1 MKTSMAAGVVAEV
14 VAGEVVE
21 ELDVAVLQYQ
31 NQKLFQELEAQKVEY
46 ILCEDKYNKL
56 KKQQETYEGIVAVV
70 NNSWEQLV
78 TDLES
83 CSISTN
89 ESANTRHDLQGSQ
102 KLRDGAFIPIQDDFL
117 SKLFETGATECC
129 SYSGSAGQIKS
140 HTQLTSETTKNILQ
154 NIVSSI
160 NWTWHVRE
168 DAASSLEATCSEA
181 GAQLQKS
188 VNDHRMEVR
197 SLVLGVNDLHLKH
210 RLLTNSTYNL
220 RDMDAVFKADQKC
233 LAGELATAMS
243 ELEESNSKLA
253 SVKAQSDG
261 SNVAPIFYSKL
272 GNKQSAIDVA
282 RNEKEIQDMEAFLKE
297 IQVLVTSRMEEI
309 GNLQERRTENLK
321 KLVNLQN
328 VLVDIK
334 SVSSSGVFL
343 MLKEQLDKSKMEM
356 NQFRISLKKLQVEK
370 DNFLWHEKEVNMEA
384 NVAVI
389 SGKICE
395 FSKSRIAELEEEL
408 PKFIQDRIA
417 METKVEETLREL
429 GRKEII
435 AGFKEH
441 VSSLPKEMVAMQS
454 ELEKLKDS
462 SSEIHCLRAQVQFL
476 SAILQREVD
485 KLQSMFD
492 KSAGQLHEIKNL
504 HLVVVDL
511 RESEQELKLFL
522 DMYRRESTDSWD
534 IMESRGM
541 EYKALAHV
549 QSLKSSLDEHN
560 LDSRVKV
567 AIEVEGRTQKRLA
580 TAEAKIADL
589 RQNLELSLRQIVKS
603 SENLTSKHEEGL
615 VYLSEI
621 ESIGQAY
628 EDLRTQNQ
636 QLLQE
641 ITERD
646 EYNIKLLMEGVK
658 ARQLHDVVYRE
669 VGTMD
674 EKLQEADL
682 LMHLYGLKALRFDE
696 ELKVCSDQ
704 VAKLADE
711 GRQNSISLGNAQRIL
726 SDVCTESHKLRNSLN
741 EMQVQVERSRLEVT
755 DILIEL
761 ERERFNK
768 RTIDEGLAV
777 MKIKATSLRSQTEG
791 SVVLEELQ
799 QEKNEYRGILKCYI
813 CHERQKEVVI
823 TKCYHLFCSQCIR
836 RVAESR
842 HRKCPICS
850 ASFGRNDIKS
860 VYL

>member
-1 MKTSMAAGVVAEV
+1 MLLLQIRQEGDVVQRAKSNINERLEKRSVGRKPSRERAPVASEQSVAASDSTGRNAVEGNFLPIGRRSTRGGENFLHRERTPVPASDQVVVTSDLTEGKSSREPSRTATKEPGKQREGEREREREPAGTREIRGLSSSTFYRQESEIVQATCEEATSACERCAMLDAKAVLYSIVSMLTFLPLLNNLLSSDEISSSMLLEV
-14 VAGEVVE
+14 SDELNDYFPLFLDC
-21 ELDVAVLQYQ
+21 LDVAVLQYQ
-31 NQKLFQELEAQKVEY
+31 NQKLFQELEALKVEY
-46 ILCEDKYNKL
+46 ILCEDKCNNL
-56 KKQQETYEGIVAVV
+56 KKHQETYERIVAVV

-89 ESANTRHDLQGSQ
+89 ESANTRRDLQGSQ
-102 KLRDGAFIPIQDDFL
+102 KLKDGAFIPIQDDFL

-129 SYSGSAGQIKS
+129 SYSDSAGQMES

-168 DAASSLEATCSEA
+168 DAASSLQATCSEA
-181 GAQLQKS
+181 GAQLRKS

-197 SLVLGVNDLHLKH
+197 SLVLGVNDLHLKL

-282 RNEKEIQDMEAFLKE
+282 KNEKEIQDMEAFLKE

-309 GNLQERRTENLK
+309 GNLQEIRIENLK

-328 VLVDIK
+328 VLVDIN

-462 SSEIHCLRAQVQFL
+462 SSEIHCLRAQVQSL

-504 HLVVVDL
+504 HLVV
-511 RESEQELKLFL
+511 
-522 DMYRRESTDSWD
+522 
-534 IMESRGM
+534 
-541 EYKALAHV
+541 
-549 QSLKSSLDEHN
+549 
-560 LDSRVKV
+560 
-567 AIEVEGRTQKRLA
+567 
-580 TAEAKIADL
+580 
-589 RQNLELSLRQIVKS
+589 
-603 SENLTSKHEEGL
+603 
-615 VYLSEI
+615 
-621 ESIGQAY
+621 
-628 EDLRTQNQ
+628 
-636 QLLQE
+636 
-641 ITERD
+641 
-646 EYNIKLLMEGVK
+646 
-658 ARQLHDVVYRE
+658 
-669 VGTMD
+669 
-674 EKLQEADL
+674 
-682 LMHLYGLKALRFDE
+682 
-696 ELKVCSDQ
+696 
-704 VAKLADE
+704 
-711 GRQNSISLGNAQRIL
+711 
-726 SDVCTESHKLRNSLN
+726 
-741 EMQVQVERSRLEVT
+741 
-755 DILIEL
+755 
-761 ERERFNK
+761 
-768 RTIDEGLAV
+768 
-777 MKIKATSLRSQTEG
+777 
-791 SVVLEELQ
+791 
-799 QEKNEYRGILKCYI
+799 
-813 CHERQKEVVI
+813 
-823 TKCYHLFCSQCIR
+823 
-836 RVAESR
+836 
-842 HRKCPICS
+842 
-850 ASFGRNDIKS
+850 
-860 VYL
+860 

>member
-1 MKTSMAAGVVAEV
+1 MYALLFHSAFNSFALLASVAPGKTRSCRDRRTNGLPPTLPTLTAS
-14 VAGEVVE
+14 VAGGTLLFCT
-21 ELDVAVLQYQ
+21 LDVAVLQYQ
-31 NQKLFQELEAQKVEY
+31 NQKLFQQLEAQKAEY
-46 ILCEDKYNKL
+46 SLCEDKYNKL

-83 CSISTN
+83 RSISTN
-89 ESANTRHDLQGSQ
+89 ESAKTRRDLQGSQ
-102 KLRDGAFIPIQDDFL
+102 KLKDGAFIPIQDDFL
-117 SKLFETGATECC
+117 SRLFETGATECC
-129 SYSGSAGQIKS
+129 SYSDSAGQMES
-140 HTQLTSETTKNILQ
+140 HTQLTSETIKNILQ

-168 DAASSLEATCSEA
+168 DASSSLQDTCSED
-181 GAQLQKS
+181 GVQLRKS

-197 SLVLGVNDLHLKH
+197 SLLLGVNDLHLKH
-210 RLLTNSTYNL
+210 RLLTNNTHNL
-220 RDMDAVFKADQKC
+220 RDMDAVLKADQKC
-233 LAGELATAMS
+233 LAGELASTMP

-253 SVKAQSDG
+253 SLKAQSDG
-261 SNVAPIFYSKL
+261 SNVAPILYSKL
-272 GNKQSAIDVA
+272 GNKQSGIDVA

-297 IQVLVTSRMEEI
+297 IQDLIKSRMEEI
-309 GNLQERRTENLK
+309 GNLQERRIENLK
-321 KLVNLQN
+321 KLVNIQN

-408 PKFIQDRIA
+408 PKFIHDWIA

-429 GRKEII
+429 GRKDII
-435 AGFKEH
+435 AGFKEL

-462 SSEIHCLRAQVQFL
+462 SSEIHCLRAQVQSL
-476 SAILQREVD
+476 SALLQREVD
-485 KLQSMFD
+485 KLQSMLD
-492 KSAGQLHEIKNL
+492 KSAGLLHEIKNL

-511 RESEQELKLFL
+511 RESEQELNLFL
-522 DMYRRESTDSWD
+522 DMD
-534 IMESRGM
+534 IMESRDM
-541 EYKALAHV
+541 EYKAWAHV
-549 QSLKSSLDEHN
+549 QCLKSSLDEHN
-560 LDSRVKV
+560 LESRVKD
-567 AIEVEGRTQKRLA
+567 AIEAEARTQQRLA

-589 RQNLELSLRQIVKS
+589 RQNLELSVRQIVKS

-646 EYNIKLLMEGVK
+646 EYNIKLLMESVK
-658 ARQLHDVVYRE
+658 ARQLHDVVCRE
-669 VGTMD
+669 VGNMD
-674 EKLQEADL
+674 KKLQEADS
-682 LMHLYGLKALRFDE
+682 LMHFYCLKALRFDE

-704 VAKLADE
+704 VAKLADD
-711 GRQNSISLGNAQRIL
+711 GRQSSVALGNAQRRL
-726 SDVCTESHKLRNSLN
+726 SDAYTESQKLRNSLN
-741 EMQVQVERSRLEVT
+741 EVQVQVERSRLEVT

-761 ERERFNK
+761 EKERFNK
-768 RTIDEGLAV
+768 RRIDEGLEA
-777 MKIKATSLRSQTEG
+777 MTIKATSLRSQTEG

-799 QEKNEYRGILKCYI
+799 QEISEYRGILKCHI
-813 CHERQKEVVI
+813 CHERQKENLKLGQVF
-823 TKCYHLFCSQCIR
+823 YDL
-836 RVAESR
+836 
-842 HRKCPICS
+842 
-850 ASFGRNDIKS
+850 
-860 VYL
+860 